1 MTETETIKTNQNTG
15 TAVIRAE
22 EKKDYQMTGFYGFI
36 EKLGNKIP
44 GPAFMFIG
52 LFIITYIA
60 SLIMSAM
67 GVAAVNPVTGKTISV
82 INLCTSDNTAD
93 FLQNINKRWMNFAP
107 LLTVPVCTVGLAIAS
122 RTGLLEAGLRLTG
135 HCQGIWSVALIVS
148 FIGVNANLVGDAAFL
163 IFPPLVAM
171 LFKSVHRNPLA
182 GLFLGYASVSVG
194 FGANLLIGSADASLA
209 GLTQAAAVI
218 VDANFVGN
226 AAMGWYYLFAST
238 FIVTIV
244 CAAVSIYVIEPRLAK
259 TGMGMGE
266 SNEAEDI
273 KNEELSDLQKTG
285 MKRALLML
293 LLFFAAVAL
302 MCLPGMPFAAPKGGS
317 ITTGK
322 LFKCIP
328 TLIMFMF
335 FLPGYAYGKTVGT
348 IKKFGDTIPM
358 ITEEIKGLSGFIMV
372 CLFASQFIAVF
383 GKSNIATIIAIWGG
397 DFLVHLGL
405 PKALLLAGFVVMA
418 SFINLFMTGASGKW
432 ALISTMF
439 VPMMMIAGINP
450 AAIQVAYRMGDG
462 LTNNIAPVFPYLAAI
477 LGYAQIYEP
486 RARVG
491 TVMAYML
498 PYTLIT
504 GVVWIAFLVIWV
516 MAGLPVGPGY
526 PALL

>member
-1 MTETETIKTNQNTG
+1 MG
-15 TAVIRAE
+15 TAVIDVKNE
-22 EKKDYQMTGFYGFI
+22 ECQMTGFYGLV

-44 GPAFMFIG
+44 GPAFMFMG
-52 LFIITYIA
+52 LFVITYIA
-60 SLIMSAM
+60 SFIMSTM
-67 GVAAVNPVTGKTISV
+67 GVSAVNPVTGKTVSV
-82 INLCTSDNTAD
+82 INLFTSANTAD

-135 HCQGIWSVALIVS
+135 HCEGIWSVALIVS

-209 GLTQAAAVI
+209 GLTQAAAVV

-259 TGMGMGE
+259 TGMGMGQADE
-266 SNEAEDI
+266 TEDI
-273 KNEELSDLQKTG
+273 ENEVLSDIQKTG
-285 MKRALLML
+285 MKRALLTL
-293 LLFFAAVAL
+293 ILFFVAVAL

-335 FLPGYAYGKTVGT
+335 FLPGYVYGKTVGS

-358 ITEEIKGLSGFIMV
+358 VWLSRYI
-372 CLFASQFIAVF
+372 
-383 GKSNIATIIAIWGG
+383 
-397 DFLVHLGL
+397 
-405 PKALLLAGFVVMA
+405 LL
-418 SFINLFMTGASGKW
+418 S
-432 ALISTMF
+432 
-439 VPMMMIAGINP
+439 
-450 AAIQVAYRMGDG
+450 YC
-462 LTNNIAPVFPYLAAI
+462 
-477 LGYAQIYEP
+477 
-486 RARVG
+486 
-491 TVMAYML
+491 
-498 PYTLIT
+498 
-504 GVVWIAFLVIWV
+504 
-516 MAGLPVGPGY
+516 
-526 PALL
+526 